1 MNRNDEYIQS
11 MSRIKLSD
19 DKKEKMIK
27 DLSQISPVRK
37 EGTMKKK
44 MGVRKT
50 VIIAAACVMIFGI
63 TAAATGVVTNVVSHN
78 RPDTRTS
85 DLADLEKMEDKTG
98 LDLTAVESFSN
109 GYKFDYMEVEESTTQ
124 DDDFNDVDSYS
135 GVCMEYKKDGA
146 ADLSIYADP
155 AEFAGFDNYEDYLDH
170 RTYKGV
176 EIYYSYDEYL
186 SIPTSEK
193 DTLTDEE
200 LERDVNDPHFF
211 ISDGSDKRETNFI
224 SHVLFTIDG
233 VSYDILAIDTDMT
246 SAEMMDMAQEII
258 DAR

>member
-19 DKKEKMIK
+19 DKKEKLIK
-27 DLSQISPVRK
+27 DLSHISPVRK

-63 TAAATGVVTNVVSHN
+63 TAAATGIVTGVVSHN

-85 DLADLEKMEDKTG
+85 DLGDLEKFEDETG

-109 GYKFDYMEVEESTTQ
+109 GYKFDHMEIEESTTQ
-124 DDDFNDVDSYS
+124 DDDFNDIDSYK
-135 GVCMEYKKDGA
+135 GAYFEYQKDGA
-146 ADLSIYADP
+146 SEVYVNADP
-155 AEFAGFDNYEDYLDH
+155 AAFVDYGDFEDVTDH

-176 EIYYSYDEYL
+176 EIYFNYDEYL
-186 SIPTSEK
+186 FIPSSEV
-193 DTLTDEE
+193 DLLTDEE
-200 LERDVNDPHFF
+200 LERDENDPHFF
-211 ISDGSDKRETNFI
+211 ISYGGDERETSFV
-224 SHVLFTIDG
+224 SSVLFTIDG
-233 VSYDILAIDTDMT
+233 VSYDILAFDTDMT
-246 SAEMMDMAQEII
+246 GDEMMDMAQEII